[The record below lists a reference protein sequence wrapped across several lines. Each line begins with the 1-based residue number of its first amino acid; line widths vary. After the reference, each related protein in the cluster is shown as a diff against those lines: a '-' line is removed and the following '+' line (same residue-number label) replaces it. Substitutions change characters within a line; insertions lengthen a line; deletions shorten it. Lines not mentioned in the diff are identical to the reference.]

1 MGNNRDSESDDVGD
15 EDHQERFGGSKEDD
29 YLSYRPDP
37 KSMLD
42 DDDGSSIDNG
52 DEDVHDGN
60 SNEDEDDD
68 LAAARATFFFSK
80 QAKSKKKKKKKK
92 KDDSSAT
99 VENNGEDVEDHNA
112 GKKYVAPRLTAVPY
126 THDVV
131 DKQSEKEKR
140 QRRKLRAT
148 ELAQA
153 LRQQYG
159 DQPEAEDLI
168 GG

>member
-1 MGNNRDSESDDVGD
+1 MG
-15 EDHQERFGGSKEDD
+15 
-29 YLSYRPDP
+29 
-37 KSMLD
+37 MM
-42 DDDGSSIDNG
+42 
-52 DEDVHDGN
+52 
-60 SNEDEDDD
+60 
-68 LAAARATFFFSK
+68 AAALITATKMSMT
-80 QAKSKKKKKKKK
+80 AIATKKKKKK

-99 VENNGEDVEDHNA
+99 VENNGKDVEDHNA

-159 DQPEAEDLI
+159 DQPETEDLI